1 MIVEARVNSGELEV
15 ESVAVLKIRREG
27 DPILRQKA
35 KPVERITRRVLKLL
49 KDMEETMYAADGV
62 GLAAPQVG
70 ISQRIFVVDVG
81 DGPMHFIN
89 PVLLAAEGTDVDK
102 EGCLSIP
109 GTFGYV
115 ERAARVR
122 LSALDAKGK
131 SVRIDAEGFLARVLQ
146 HELDHLDGI
155 LFTDKA
161 TGIFKV
167 TDSPAA
173 PGEKTE
179 AGAPS

>member
-1 MIVEARVNSGELEV
+1 MNSGELEV

-89 PVLLAAEGTDVDK
+89 PVLQIG
-102 EGCLSIP
+102 
-109 GTFGYV
+109 
-115 ERAARVR
+115 RAHV
-122 LSALDAKGK
+122 
-131 SVRIDAEGFLARVLQ
+131 
-146 HELDHLDGI
+146 
-155 LFTDKA
+155 
-161 TGIFKV
+161 
-167 TDSPAA
+167 
-173 PGEKTE
+173 
-179 AGAPS
+179 